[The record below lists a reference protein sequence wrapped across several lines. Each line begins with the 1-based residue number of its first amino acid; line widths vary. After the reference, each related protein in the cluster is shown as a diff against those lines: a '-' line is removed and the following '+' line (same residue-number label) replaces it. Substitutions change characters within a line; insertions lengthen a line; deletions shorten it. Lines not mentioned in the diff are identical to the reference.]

1 MTCDLLNDQILALLQ
16 WSSCRGTMA
25 GASCTGQRQLTPL
38 LWWSTERSCTPVLS
52 LVERSLL
59 VLEPWL
65 GPQFPLGSQLGLGML
80 ILEFNL
86 STYVYS

>member
-1 MTCDLLNDQILALLQ
+1 MTLDLLNDQILALLQ

-25 GASCTGQRQLTPL
+25 GASCTGRRPLTPP
-38 LWWSTERSCTPVLS
+38 LWWSPEQSCTLVLS

-65 GPQFPLGSQLGLGML
+65 GLQFPLGSQLGSGIL

-86 STYVYS
+86 RMYS